1 MAEEEAAGTAA
12 KGGLDFLKRKIG
24 PLPIAAWGVLA
35 VGIWWYIQ
43 RGKNSAGAGSGQ
55 QIDSAGNVGTID
67 PATGYVAGSS
77 EDAAALGQASGGGG
91 SGGTTDTGSG
101 STTAGQYATNDDWSR
116 AAVNYLVGLGIDPTT
131 ATQAIQQYL
140 SSQTLTTDQQG
151 DVNLAV
157 QALGAPPTLPSPT
170 QSNPTPINGT
180 GGTTNASN
188 PPTGVAV
195 VPGNTGPTT
204 LSIKWNAVP
213 NATGYTVSYGTDAN
227 ASSNKTSVPA
237 GQLGVT
243 IGSLKPNTKVYMKV
257 QATPAS
263 AGAAW
268 GGPVSATT
276 TAGSSTTTPPA
287 TGSKPPA
294 APAKKPVIHYTVKS
308 GDTLSSIAQKE
319 LGSAKW
325 AADVYSANKAAI
337 EAAAKSH
344 GRANSDNGRYIY
356 PGTAL
361 TMQPG

>member
-1 MAEEEAAGTAA
+1 MAEDDAAITAG
-12 KGGLDFLKRKIG
+12 KGGLDFLRHKVG
-24 PLPIAAWGVLA
+24 PLPVAAWAAIA
-35 VGIWWYIQ
+35 VAIWWYFQ
-43 RGKNSAGAGSGQ
+43 RANKSSTSGSGQ

-67 PATGYVAGSS
+67 PATGYVAGSA

-91 SGGTTDTGSG
+91 SGGTDDTGSG

-151 DVNLAV
+151 DVNLAI

-170 QSNPTPINGT
+170 QGNPTPINGT

-188 PPTGVAV
+188 PPTGVAI

-204 LSIKWNAVP
+204 LSIKWNSTA
-213 NATGYTVSYGTDAN
+213 NATGYTVSYGTDAA
-227 ASSNKTSVPA
+227 ASTNKTTAPA

-243 IGSLKPNTKVYMKV
+243 IGSLKPGTKYFIKV

-263 AGAAW
+263 SGAGW

-276 TAGSSTTTPPA
+276 PAGTTTAPPA
-287 TGSKPPA
+287 TGAKPPA
-294 APAKKPVIHYTVKS
+294 GPAKKPAIHYTVRS
-308 GDTLSSIAQKE
+308 GDTLDAIAKKE
-319 LGSAKW
+319 LGSTKW
-325 AADVYSANKAAI
+325 GPDIYNSNSAAI
-337 EAAAKSH
+337 EAAAKQH
-344 GRANSDNGRYIY
+344 GRANSDRGHYIY
-356 PGTAL
+356 AGTAL
-361 TMQPG
+361 VIQPG